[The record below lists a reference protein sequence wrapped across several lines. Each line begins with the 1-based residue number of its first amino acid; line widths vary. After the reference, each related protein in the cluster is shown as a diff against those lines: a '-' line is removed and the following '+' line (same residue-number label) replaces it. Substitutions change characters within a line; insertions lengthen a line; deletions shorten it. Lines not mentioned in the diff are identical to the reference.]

1 MKRDRYSL
9 RYAAGSYWIVD
20 CAVSEEA
27 YIAPVMVNETGAHMW
42 KCFAMGYSVSGTAQ
56 EIVELYGIQFNEA
69 YDDTVLFAEKLRRQG
84 VDI

>member
-20 CAVSEEA
+20 CSVSEEA

-42 KCFAMGYSVSGTAQ
+42 KCFAMGYSVSGTA
-56 EIVELYGIQFNEA
+56 
-69 YDDTVLFAEKLRRQG
+69 
-84 VDI
+84 